1 MQERLCVCDGGG
13 MFVCGCALD
22 VVGCAVGCVCVWGR
36 GQVPLMGALDSIV
49 GALEA
54 HRGVASVAEAGLKCL
69 FNLSFAEAN
78 RVRRIGCLRARAVL
92 VGRGAVEG
100 RRVG

>member
-1 MQERLCVCDGGG
+1 LCVCDRGG

-36 GQVPLMGALDSIV
+36 GQARLMDVLDSIV

-54 HRGVASVAEAGLKCL
+54 HRGVASMAEAGLSCL
-69 FNLSFAEAN
+69 VNLSAADVN
-78 RVRRIGCLRARAVL
+78 KVRWIGSGLCL
-92 VGRGAVEG
+92 VGGG
-100 RRVG
+100 P

>member
-1 MQERLCVCDGGG
+1 M
-13 MFVCGCALD
+13 D
-22 VVGCAVGCVCVWGR
+22 VVGCVVGCVCVWGR

-69 FNLSFAEAN
+69 WKLSVADAN
-78 RVRRIGCLRARAVL
+78 KVRRIGCLWARAVL
-92 VGRGAVEG
+92 MGRGG
-100 RRVG
+100 RRGQAVWGSG